1 MSRVLASTKEPKYY
15 FYVSYYCNYLYY
27 SKHVALLPEL
37 NYVIYKLN
45 CSEPKE
51 KNWKWVNFCVAKM
64 VLYEL
69 QVFMGRC
76 NISK

>member
-37 NYVIYKLN
+37 NYVIHKLN

-51 KNWKWVNFCVAKM
+51 KD
-64 VLYEL
+64 
-69 QVFMGRC
+69 
-76 NISK
+76 